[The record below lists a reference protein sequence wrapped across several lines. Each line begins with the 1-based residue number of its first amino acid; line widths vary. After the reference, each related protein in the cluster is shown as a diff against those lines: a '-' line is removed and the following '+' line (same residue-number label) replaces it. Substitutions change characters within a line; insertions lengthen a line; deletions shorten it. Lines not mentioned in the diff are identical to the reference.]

1 MAYMKLVDY
10 SDAGSVFTFPYNPNS
25 LEFGTAKFLDQRNLP
40 YSFTFLGMASPIRSS
55 INIGINGHFDGATK
69 NSNYRSLVKM
79 INNPILLKLYFE
91 NSYGKFYL
99 CTGSAIQKV
108 PTGSRPLHIDYVGNF
123 FSPFGILF
131 DDTQQD
137 GLEASAKSNDGDME
151 TPIEKITGSVTATQQ
166 VTIKDKDDNGF
177 TFTASA
183 TGTMT
188 YSIVKVT
195 TSDNATHLV
204 EYMYVEVGGTEQI
217 IKNASVNG
225 DLMLTL
231 DAGES
236 INDIFTGG
244 TITNITPTFYFRNG
258 WASD

>member
-10 SDAGSVFTFPYNPNS
+10 EDAGSVFTFPYNPNS
-25 LEFGTAKFLDQRNLP
+25 LDFGTNKFIDQRNMP
-40 YSFTFLGMASPIRSS
+40 YYFTFLGMASPIRSS

-79 INNPILLKLYFE
+79 INSPILLKLYFE

-108 PTGSRPLHIDYVGNF
+108 PTGMRPLHVDYVGNF

-131 DDTQQD
+131 DEAQQD
-137 GLEASAKSNDGDME
+137 GLKTSSKSNDGDMA
-151 TPIEKITGSVTATQQ
+151 TPIEKITGSVIATQV
-166 VTIKDKDDNGF
+166 VTIKDKNNNGF

-188 YSIVKVT
+188 YYIAKVT
-195 TSDNATHLV
+195 TEDNATHLV
-204 EYMYVEVGGTEQI
+204 EYMYVDVGGTEQI
-217 IKNASVNG
+217 IKNASTSG

-231 DAGES
+231 EPGES
-236 INDIFTGG
+236 LNDIFTGG
-244 TITNITPTFYFRNG
+244 TVTNITPTFYFRNG